1 MTRPS
6 TPDPGRPRPLG
17 ALLKRGLGYFAF
29 WIVLMGW
36 DVDTLVFGAATAA
49 VAAWISVQLLPVGAL
64 RLRPGPMLALVPR
77 FLWQSVVAGVDVARR
92 ALDPRLPL
100 APGFVVYRPQVE
112 PGLARNVF
120 TAYSSLLPGTVPCG
134 EEGDGVVYHC
144 LDLGQPV
151 IEQLSGEEA
160 RLARAIEP
168 GTGAGTNA

>member
-1 MTRPS
+1 V
-6 TPDPGRPRPLG
+6 
-17 ALLKRGLGYFAF
+17 LLKRGLGYLLL
-29 WIVLMGW
+29 WIVLIGW
-36 DVDTLVFGAATAA
+36 APGPLAFGIATAA
-49 VAAWISVQLLPVGAL
+49 VAAWVSLKLMPVGAL
-64 RLRPGPMLALVPR
+64 RIRLGATIALVPH

-168 GTGAGTNA
+168 GTGAGTDA